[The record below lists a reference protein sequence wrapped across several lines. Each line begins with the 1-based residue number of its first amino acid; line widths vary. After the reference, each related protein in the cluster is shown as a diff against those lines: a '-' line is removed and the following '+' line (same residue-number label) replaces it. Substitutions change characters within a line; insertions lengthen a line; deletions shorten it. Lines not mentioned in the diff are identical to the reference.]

1 MHGLPTWCKFQLL
14 IHKTQRKALTRSS
27 GYKTEHFWLEYPHRE
42 MTWELKTYYLMQ
54 AAYWL
59 QQTILLAAK
68 IEKPRKDFKEL
79 VAHVGISDEED
90 MQGFANDEIAHCHPL
105 VGWMELQHLCRFL
118 IRDELL
124 GRRLTFH
131 SLLTLVFPSLLLW
144 MFPTSSLPYV
154 CSSP

>member
-1 MHGLPTWCKFQLL
+1 
-14 IHKTQRKALTRSS
+14 
-27 GYKTEHFWLEYPHRE
+27 

-105 VGWMELQHLCRFL
+105 VGWMELQHLCKLL
-118 IRDELL
+118 IRDRLL
-124 GRRLTFH
+124 GRRLIFR
-131 SLLTLVFPSLLLW
+131 SLLTLASPSLSLW

-154 CSSP
+154 CSSK

>member
-1 MHGLPTWCKFQLL
+1 MHGLPTWCKFNFLNLVLL
-14 IHKTQRKALTRSS
+14 VKSKKKKKTLTRTS

-90 MQGFANDEIAHCHPL
+90 I
-105 VGWMELQHLCRFL
+105 
-118 IRDELL
+118 
-124 GRRLTFH
+124 
-131 SLLTLVFPSLLLW
+131 
-144 MFPTSSLPYV
+144 
-154 CSSP
+154 